1 MSREDMNERVEGPLD
16 YKEFVTL
23 VELAENIEER
33 LDRYWHQL
41 VTLLLVAFVS
51 IILIVYSLALNFDTS
66 ISEEP
71 RLFGYQSLAAL
82 AVLIILATATTFPGA
97 ARRYIAE
104 MRAYA
109 EATNLLREVYS
120 LLERGALTAVQGA
133 EVEVRMSRLRLP
145 SNSAATSLIFLL
157 LPGLR
162 RQYERSSTT
171 VRASN
176 VSNDAARLE
185 RHLRSNLEA
194 FFGPDHVKMDP
205 SAKGVTIDAL
215 VEAVDGDYLIDL
227 LYFRDLRSLRERL
240 TRSRA
245 RLLKFTKSL
254 RLAGVAPKAISISV
268 ISDAA
273 ESHEAL
279 ITEQFTVVKREL
291 EEDASEDPPSTT
303 VAMVVALESTFLEM
317 RPNELFGYLRSAR

>member
-1 MSREDMNERVEGPLD
+1 
-16 YKEFVTL
+16 
-23 VELAENIEER
+23 
-33 LDRYWHQL
+33 
-41 VTLLLVAFVS
+41 
-51 IILIVYSLALNFDTS
+51 
-66 ISEEP
+66 
-71 RLFGYQSLAAL
+71 
-82 AVLIILATATTFPGA
+82 
-97 ARRYIAE
+97 
-104 MRAYA
+104 
-109 EATNLLREVYS
+109 
-120 LLERGALTAVQGA
+120 
-133 EVEVRMSRLRLP
+133 
-145 SNSAATSLIFLL
+145 
-157 LPGLR
+157 
-162 RQYERSSTT
+162 
-171 VRASN
+171 
-176 VSNDAARLE
+176 
-185 RHLRSNLEA
+185 
-194 FFGPDHVKMDP
+194 MDP